1 MVGDPSEQDGSAS
14 LHARLGLG
22 PSQTSGSNSNSNS
35 NSNSSGS
42 SSNSGHRPG
51 RTALCRDLMDVVAE
65 ITENEHALGLGQAS
79 SLSPPSSSSNSSS
92 NGTGSASRKGIRASV
107 IIVTDS
113 TPADGDVLP
122 GS

>member
-35 NSNSSGS
+35 NINSS
-42 SSNSGHRPG
+42 SSNSGHRSG

-79 SLSPPSSSSNSSS
+79 SLSPPSSSSNCNSS
-92 NGTGSASRKGIRASV
+92 GSASSRGIRASV